1 MDPIKTLVVSKKLTI
16 SFGHANAV
24 VCRYTSPNASYP
36 RREGLMNRTND
47 IDNLMSRFGESAAS
61 YIEMENSFNYKE
73 LPEPPVAAAAAIPV
87 GTENSTVAVPPQP
100 VENSDLQ
107 PATVATTVH
116 PLDRRVEPV
125 LDDLLESASVDDS
138 LCEPVSVP
146 ASGCSLRSLLAE
158 VALERMAEARAQN
171 EEALRRSIPNGSA
184 AVTPARVIAVVSP
197 KGGVG
202 KSTLCAALAGAL
214 GAKGSRL
221 AIDLD
226 PQNALQYH
234 LGVSPDVAGM
244 ASASLTG
251 ECWSGLLLDGIG
263 GTRVLPFG
271 PVSGQE
277 RRALERFLEDDA
289 HWLARQLARMD
300 LAADDV
306 VILDTPP
313 GRTLYLEQ
321 VLDVADQVIVVI
333 TPDPASFMTL
343 GPIDRLLEG
352 RTHQAR
358 RRDCHYVVNQ
368 FDASRTFCQDM
379 LEVLKRRFGKQ
390 LVGVL
395 PLDHAISEGLAFGV
409 NPLLED
415 EDSSARQAVLAI
427 ADALKSPV
435 RTSALAGSRAS

>member
-1 MDPIKTLVVSKKLTI
+1 
-16 SFGHANAV
+16 
-24 VCRYTSPNASYP
+24 
-36 RREGLMNRTND
+36 MNRTND

-61 YIEMENSFNYKE
+61 YIEMDNSFNYKE
-73 LPEPPVAAAAAIPV
+73 LSESPTLAAPVTPAQTEKSTGAVLPEPAEMPDLLPV
-87 GTENSTVAVPPQP
+87 
-100 VENSDLQ
+100 
-107 PATVATTVH
+107 TVATTLH
-116 PLDRRVEPV
+116 PLERRVEPV
-125 LDDLLESASVDDS
+125 LDDLLEAASAADAVP
-138 LCEPVSVP
+138 EPESTP
-146 ASGCSLRSLLAE
+146 ATACSLRSLLAE
-158 VALERMAEARAQN
+158 VALERQAEARAQN
-171 EEALRRSIPNGSA
+171 EEALRLSIPNGPA

-214 GAKGSRL
+214 DAKGRRL

-244 ASASLTG
+244 ARASLTG

-271 PVSGQE
+271 SVSEQE

-289 HWLARQLARMD
+289 HWLARQLSRMD
-300 LAADDV
+300 LVADDA

-333 TPDPASFMTL
+333 TPDAASFMTL
-343 GPIDRLLEG
+343 DSIDRLLEG
-352 RTHQAR
+352 RANQASQ
-358 RRDCHYVVNQ
+358 RDCHYIVNQ

-390 LVGVL
+390 LIGVL

-415 EDSSARQAVLAI
+415 DDSSARQEILAI

>member
-1 MDPIKTLVVSKKLTI
+1 
-16 SFGHANAV
+16 
-24 VCRYTSPNASYP
+24 
-36 RREGLMNRTND
+36 MNRTND

-61 YIEMENSFNYKE
+61 YIEMDNSFNYKE
-73 LPEPPVAAAAAIPV
+73 LSESPTLAAPVIPAQTEKSTGAVLPEPVEMADPLPV
-87 GTENSTVAVPPQP
+87 
-100 VENSDLQ
+100 
-107 PATVATTVH
+107 TVATTLH
-116 PLDRRVEPV
+116 PLERRVEPV
-125 LDDLLESASVDDS
+125 LDELLQTTSAGDAVS
-138 LCEPVSVP
+138 EPVSAP
-146 ASGCSLRSLLAE
+146 ANACSLRSLLAE
-158 VALERMAEARAQN
+158 VALERQAEARAQN
-171 EEALRRSIPNGSA
+171 EEALRRSIPNGPA
-184 AVTPARVIAVVSP
+184 AVIPARVIAVVSP

-214 GAKGSRL
+214 DAKGRRL

-251 ECWSGLLLDGIG
+251 GCWSGLLLDGIG
-263 GTRVLPFG
+263 ATRVLPFG

-300 LAADDV
+300 LTADDV

-333 TPDPASFMTL
+333 TPDAASFMTL
-343 GPIDRLLEG
+343 DPIDRLLEG
-352 RTHQAR
+352 RTHQAW
-358 RRDCHYVVNQ
+358 RRDCHYIVNQ
-368 FDASRTFCQDM
+368 YDASRTFCQDM

-390 LVGVL
+390 LIGVL

-415 EDSSARQAVLAI
+415 EDSSARQEILAI

-435 RTSALAGSRAS
+435 RTSALAGNRAS

>member
-1 MDPIKTLVVSKKLTI
+1 
-16 SFGHANAV
+16 
-24 VCRYTSPNASYP
+24 
-36 RREGLMNRTND
+36 MNRTND

-73 LPEPPVAAAAAIPV
+73 LPESPVPAASDAFVVTEKPPAAV
-87 GTENSTVAVPPQP
+87 VPESIETAQP
-100 VENSDLQ
+100 LPETM
-107 PATVATTVH
+107 ATLAH

-125 LDDLLESASVDDS
+125 LDDLLEAMSADAAVS
-138 LCEPVSVP
+138 EPVSVP
-146 ASGCSLRSLLAE
+146 ASAGSLRSLLAE
-158 VALERMAEARAQN
+158 VALERQAEARAQN
-171 EEALRRSIPNGSA
+171 EEALRRSIPNGSV
-184 AVTPARVIAVVSP
+184 AVTAARVIAVVSP

-214 GAKGSRL
+214 GAKGRRL

-277 RRALERFLEDDA
+277 RRALERFLEDDT

-321 VLDVADQVIVVI
+321 VLDVADQLIVVI

-343 GPIDRLLEG
+343 DPIDRLLEG
-352 RTHQAR
+352 RAHQAW
-358 RRDCHYVVNQ
+358 RRDCHYVVSQ

-390 LVGVL
+390 LIGVL

-415 EDSSARQAVLAI
+415 EDSSARQEVLAI